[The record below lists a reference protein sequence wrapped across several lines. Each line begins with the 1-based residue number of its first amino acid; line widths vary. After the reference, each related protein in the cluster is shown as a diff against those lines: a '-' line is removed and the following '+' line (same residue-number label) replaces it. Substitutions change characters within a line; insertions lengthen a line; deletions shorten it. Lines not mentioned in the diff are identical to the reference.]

1 LGGWGLYLQ
10 TKSGCNQEGIKR
22 KAKILCVEGGQEKKK
37 WLYKEKSKGKNHQ
50 KKYIQ
55 QKSDENYA

>member
-1 LGGWGLYLQ
+1 LGERVFFWGFYLQ

-22 KAKILCVEGGQEKKK
+22 KAKILGVEKKQREK
-37 WLYKEKSKGKNHQ
+37 IQPKEMP
-50 KKYIQ
+50 